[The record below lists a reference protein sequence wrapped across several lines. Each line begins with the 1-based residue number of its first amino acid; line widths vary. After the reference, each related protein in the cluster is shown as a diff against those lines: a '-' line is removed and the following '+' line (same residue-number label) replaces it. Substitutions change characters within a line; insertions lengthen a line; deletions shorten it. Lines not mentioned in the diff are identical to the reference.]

1 MLAMG
6 EWMQRAELIQCESAS
21 ARAGIPKGALL
32 QPHTTASTV
41 PEPDYRRHPDRY
53 EFPRF
58 VLPTASDLVEFRLA
72 VPKGKYD
79 AVALL
84 ELFVRH
90 HGSDDSGQITAKI
103 E

>member
-1 MLAMG
+1 VRVGVGKGGNTERRTSSTPHHG
-6 EWMQRAELIQCESAS
+6 EYRP
-21 ARAGIPKGALL
+21 R
-32 QPHTTASTV
+32 
-41 PEPDYRRHPDRY
+41 PDYRRHPDRY

-58 VLPTASDLVEFRLA
+58 VLPTGSDLVEFRLA

-84 ELFVRH
+84 ELFIRH
-90 HGSDDSGQITAKI
+90 HGSDYSGQITAKI